1 MYIQVFSELKR
12 LKRLCERDNY
22 YLEALNVLKG
32 KSLNSYFCK
41 DLVVDM
47 LEITKQWKERF
58 GPPKNNKKQNII
70 KENISIW
77 TTNFPNLLK
86 PTKKENQLNQNTMI
100 TYKRH
105 NTLATLLINYKII
118 ALQLNAVKGISYP
131 VGKCMLSDRGG
142 N

>member
-58 GPPKNNKKQNII
+58 GPPKNSKNKT
-70 KENISIW
+70 S
-77 TTNFPNLLK
+77 LK
-86 PTKKENQLNQNTMI
+86 K
-100 TYKRH
+100 
-105 NTLATLLINYKII
+105 TLAYGQQIFLTY
-118 ALQLNAVKGISYP
+118 
-131 VGKCMLSDRGG
+131 
-142 N
+142 